1 MPIQC
6 SALTCIH
13 NNDKVCYANAILV
26 EGRDAHTSSETACS
40 TYTES
45 ADELS
50 NEFEN
55 SISSGGEDPC
65 THIACEAESCM
76 YNDHEKCM
84 AGAIVVNGAEARSY
98 RQTDCET
105 YRQR

>member
-6 SALTCIH
+6 SATSCTH
-13 NNDKVCYANAILV
+13 NKDEVCYANGILI
-26 EGRDAHTSSETACS
+26 EGSDAHTSSETACS

-45 ADELS
+45 VNEGS
-50 NEFEN
+50 NGFEN
-55 SISSGGEDPC
+55 SINSGDSPC

-76 YNDHEKCM
+76 YNDHKKCM
-84 AGAIVVNGAEARSY
+84 TGAIVVNGSAARSY
-98 RQTDCET
+98 QQPDCET